1 MRSQFVNTQIVFEN
15 RKNNCEINCFLTFPD
30 LRAKNRPNE
39 GARALWSEMRGV
51 GPLTFLSKRGGPGFM
66 RKFMSWQ
73 YLVKLVNLMEK
84 TGFFRKNFR
93 VRIRAGPPGPPFFKR
108 VNLFSSLIYILIS
121 IHYFNYIFS
130 EKNNYLI

>member
-1 MRSQFVNTQIVFEN
+1 
-15 RKNNCEINCFLTFPD
+15 
-30 LRAKNRPNE
+30 
-39 GARALWSEMRGV
+39 
-51 GPLTFLSKRGGPGFM
+51 M

-130 EKNNYLI
+130 EKK